1 MPSKVRAD
9 KQGRGQEHANSPKQ
23 YATKT
28 KQSAK
33 AKHVCEWSQQAH
45 KVQAIRHSTGLSCL
59 TLKSTDVSGDQPLS
73 RLGSRCSKMPN
84 TVSTE
89 GWKKKNPER

>member
-1 MPSKVRAD
+1 MAETQKVGSGLLSMPSEVRAD

-73 RLGSRCSKMPN
+73 RLGS
-84 TVSTE
+84 
-89 GWKKKNPER
+89 